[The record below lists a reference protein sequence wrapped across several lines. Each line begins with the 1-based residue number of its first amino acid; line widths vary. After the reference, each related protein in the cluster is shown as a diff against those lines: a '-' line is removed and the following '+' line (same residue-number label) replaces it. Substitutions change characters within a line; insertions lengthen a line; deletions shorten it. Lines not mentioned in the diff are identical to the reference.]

1 MKEIIK
7 AHYTLFNIGQKV
19 WLEGTNLTL
28 SYNKKIKMKREG
40 PFKVLE
46 KLTPVTY
53 RLELPKKWKMF
64 PTFHVALLMPYKEND
79 VHGPNFPHAPPDLVE
94 GQEEWEIEQIVR
106 HKKQRGCQG
115 IWQTKL

>member
-1 MKEIIK
+1 
-7 AHYTLFNIGQKV
+7 
-19 WLEGTNLTL
+19 
-28 SYNKKIKMKREG
+28 
-40 PFKVLE
+40 
-46 KLTPVTY
+46 
-53 RLELPKKWKMF
+53 
-64 PTFHVALLMPYKEND
+64 VALLMPYKEND